1 MNNISKINYIVSKVF
16 EKAYEHHV
24 DVIADFSLDINTGRR
39 NLTFSFRKNGK
50 RMDTVIDEYDIYLV
64 KDVDAIVNHILEI
77 NRILL

>member
-1 MNNISKINYIVSKVF
+1 MSNISKINYIVSKVF
-16 EKAYEHHV
+16 VRAYERHV

-39 NLTFSFRKNGK
+39 NLTFSFRENGK

>member
-1 MNNISKINYIVSKVF
+1 MSNISKINYIVSKVF
-16 EKAYEHHV
+16 ERAYERHV
-24 DVIADFSLDINTGRR
+24 DVTADFSLDIQTGRR
-39 NLTFSFRKNGK
+39 NLTFSFRENEK